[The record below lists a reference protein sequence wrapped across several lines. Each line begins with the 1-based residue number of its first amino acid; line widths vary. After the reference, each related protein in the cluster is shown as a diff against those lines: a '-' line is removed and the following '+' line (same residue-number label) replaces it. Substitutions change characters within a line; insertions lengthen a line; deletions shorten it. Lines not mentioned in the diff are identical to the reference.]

1 MEDEIIYPTYI
12 TLHMTSSV
20 ANPNGLREA
29 TADRNTVSLPE
40 LPFNSGRD
48 NNKLTTN
55 THWLFCSFLSRY
67 FVAKERKKN
76 FFPVKLTGAAK
87 RGCIWDSVTARSF
100 SIGFVGQ
107 RSPPGQQHTNPFPCV

>member
-1 MEDEIIYPTYI
+1 
-12 TLHMTSSV
+12 MTSSV

-40 LPFNSGRD
+40 LPFNSSRD

-67 FVAKERKKN
+67 FVAKERKKE
-76 FFPVKLTGAAK
+76 KL
-87 RGCIWDSVTARSF
+87 
-100 SIGFVGQ
+100 
-107 RSPPGQQHTNPFPCV
+107 FPCQTHWCCQAGLYLGQCDSTIIFNRICRSEVTSRTAAY